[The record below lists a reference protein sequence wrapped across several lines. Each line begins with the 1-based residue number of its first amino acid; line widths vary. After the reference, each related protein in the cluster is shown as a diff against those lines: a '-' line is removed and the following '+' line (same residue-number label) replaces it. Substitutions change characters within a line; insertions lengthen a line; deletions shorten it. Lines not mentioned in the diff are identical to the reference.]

1 MHPVFPSFIVRKV
14 PSRIFFTT
22 SHFITTLALI
32 GFGIFV
38 QHIYL
43 TSTPIEESPLDE
55 TFSNPSI
62 TNSTHEI
69 LENDSETNLPN
80 NYPNFVQYFGWVPLV
95 AIIVTFVM
103 RSGGILPILRVLQ
116 NELYPTEIRSQGSGI
131 TDSSVAVLASL
142 TILAYPHVKK
152 IIGIQGVFFFFASI
166 SMLCTIWGFI
176 KIPDTRGKSLVKV
189 EEMFEMKKMSAVS
202 AAIIFNGTK
211 ENKSTV

>member
-1 MHPVFPSFIVRKV
+1 MMYPVFPSFIVRKV

-22 SHFITTLALI
+22 SHFITTLALL

-38 QHIYL
+38 QHIYMNN
-43 TSTPIEESPLDE
+43 PIEEPTHDE
-55 TFSNPSI
+55 TFSNHPIPSII

-69 LENDSETNLPN
+69 LEDDSQTKPN
-80 NYPNFVQYFGWVPLV
+80 FPNFVQYFGWVPLV
-95 AIIVTFVM
+95 AIIVTVVM

-131 TDSSVAVLASL
+131 TESSVAIIASL
-142 TILAYPHVKK
+142 ATLAFPHVKT
-152 IIGIQGVFFFFASI
+152 IIGVHGVFFFFASI

-176 KIPDTRGKSLVKV
+176 KIPETRGKSLVKV
-189 EEMFEMKKMSAVS
+189 EEMFEMKKTATAAVM
-202 AAIIFNGTK
+202 FGTK